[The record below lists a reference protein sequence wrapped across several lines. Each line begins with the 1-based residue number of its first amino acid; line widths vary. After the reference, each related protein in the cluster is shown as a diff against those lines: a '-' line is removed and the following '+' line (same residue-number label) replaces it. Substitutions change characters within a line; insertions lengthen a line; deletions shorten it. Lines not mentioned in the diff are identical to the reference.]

1 MTPPARAARS
11 VARAGEAEA
20 EAGERCGLV
29 ALTGRA
35 NVGKSTLL
43 NSMVGLKVSI
53 VSGRPQTT
61 RAPVRAVLT
70 RGAAQAVFV
79 DTAGLHKP
87 RTLLGQ
93 HLNRTALGAAE
104 DADTIVAVVDARAG
118 VGGGDRFVV
127 ERLPRLDIL
136 VVNKVDGL
144 SHGQVLAQLEAV
156 SGWGFEECFPVS
168 AKTGAGVPELTQAL
182 LDRLPEGPFL
192 YPEGALRTGT
202 EHGTAAEHGTAGQHG
217 AGGQLTGAGAQHTG
231 APAGQHGLTGAHG
244 SWAQRDMDEREWVA
258 ELVREQLLAIAREE
272 LPYSIACQVTEW
284 DWPFVRCEIWVER
297 ASQMG
302 IVIGKG
308 GSVLKRVGVA
318 VREQLPPGAY
328 LELSVKT
335 EPRWQQKPDALG
347 RLGL

>member
-1 MTPPARAARS
+1 M
-11 VARAGEAEA
+11 ARAGEAEA

-104 DADTIVAVVDARAG
+104 DADTIVVVVDARAG

-156 SGWGFEECFPVS
+156 SDWGFEECFPVS

-182 LDRLPEGPFL
+182 ADRLPEGPFL
-192 YPEGALRTGT
+192 YPDGALGP
-202 EHGTAAEHGTAGQHG
+202 AAGDGRAAQHG
-217 AGGQLTGAGAQHTG
+217 S
-231 APAGQHGLTGAHG
+231 AGQHGLMGEHG
-244 SWAQRDMDEREWVA
+244 FSAQRDMDEREWVA
-258 ELVREQLLAIAREE
+258 ELVREQLLTIAREE

-308 GSVLKRVGVA
+308 GSVLKRVGTA